1 MIIKRKAIV
10 IDGTTGG
17 DISVLDE
24 YRVVQIA
31 ISGRTTGLVTVTSRA
46 LGSDVYE
53 SFQPAIELD
62 LAIERTEVIEGFSLE
77 SLRFSISPAGADYSV
92 KITQWPG
99 N

>member
-17 DISVLDE
+17 DIDILDE

-31 ISGRTTGLVTVTSRA
+31 ISGRTTGLVTITGRA
-46 LGSDVYE
+46 LGSDVDE

-77 SLRFSISPAGADYSV
+77 SLRFSISPAGADYTV
-92 KITQWPG
+92 KVTQWPG